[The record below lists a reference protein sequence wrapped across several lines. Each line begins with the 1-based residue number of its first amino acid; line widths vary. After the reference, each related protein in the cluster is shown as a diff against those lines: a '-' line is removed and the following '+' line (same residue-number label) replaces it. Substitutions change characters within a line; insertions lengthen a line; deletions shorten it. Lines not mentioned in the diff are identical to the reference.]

1 MLDGFIEYGY
11 WGLFLAS
18 FLAATI
24 LPFSSEVVFAGLI
37 AAGLDVWSLI
47 IFATVGNSLGGATCY
62 YMGKLGKIEWLNRWF
77 KISEEK
83 IIKTSNILKGKGSIM
98 GFLGFMPAI
107 GDVILVAL
115 GYMRA
120 NTTLVLI
127 SMTIGKFAR
136 YLILG
141 FGADR
146 ILTWL

>member
-1 MLDGFIEYGY
+1 
-11 WGLFLAS
+11 
-18 FLAATI
+18 
-24 LPFSSEVVFAGLI
+24 
-37 AAGLDVWSLI
+37 
-47 IFATVGNSLGGATCY
+47 
-62 YMGKLGKIEWLNRWF
+62 
-77 KISEEK
+77 
-83 IIKTSNILKGKGSIM
+83 M